1 MSVHVVCT
9 ESLHTE
15 VVNETIFLDTFYLIS
30 YLLVVYLNRDE
41 SQRNRKPISL
51 KLT

>member
-15 VVNETIFLDTFYLIS
+15 VVNETIFLDTLNLIS
-30 YLLVVYLNRDE
+30 YLLIVYLNRDE

-51 KLT
+51 KLA